1 MNTDHSD
8 LNKTI
13 EEMER
18 MGLHPNSHRDNEI
31 GLGDIVEHI
40 LNKMGITEE
49 KFKQWFNLD
58 ECNCS
63 KRKQWLNGLLSWKK
77 NKTQPKENA

>member
-1 MNTDHSD
+1 
-8 LNKTI
+8 
-13 EEMER
+13 
-18 MGLHPNSHRDNEI
+18 
-31 GLGDIVEHI
+31 
-40 LNKMGITEE
+40 MGITEE